1 MRRIGRARL
10 TRRAGAAVSVVLL
23 FGCAGSGFVE
33 HSWTDSGSS
42 LPPAHHIQGV
52 PFVPGEPGACGP
64 AALASVLG
72 HRGDRVTVEDIARAI
87 AAPSLAG
94 VLPLD
99 LERYASSRGVGATVH
114 AGSLAWV
121 RARVASEHPVVV
133 FLDLGLGPWR
143 QGHFVVVVGY
153 DDAAARLFLYSG
165 RDSTA
170 SMSYRRFMTAWE
182 RTDRW
187 ALTLEAA
194 NDERP
199 GGASAS

>member
-1 MRRIGRARL
+1 
-10 TRRAGAAVSVVLL
+10 
-23 FGCAGSGFVE
+23 
-33 HSWTDSGSS
+33 
-42 LPPAHHIQGV
+42 
-52 PFVPGEPGACGP
+52 
-64 AALASVLG
+64 VLG

-99 LERYASSRGVGATVH
+99 LERYAFSRGVGATVH
-114 AGSLAWV
+114 AGSLPWV
-121 RARVASEHPVVV
+121 RARVASEHPVVA

-170 SMSYRRFMTAWE
+170 SMSYRRFMAAWE

-187 ALTLEAA
+187 ALTLDAA
-194 NDERP
+194 NDGRP
-199 GGASAS
+199 GGPSAS

>member
-1 MRRIGRARL
+1 MRRIGRAPL
-10 TRRAGAAVSVVLL
+10 TRQAGAAVSVILL
-23 FGCAGSGFVE
+23 FGCAGPGLIE
-33 HSWTDSGSS
+33 QAWTDAGSTA
-42 LPPAHHIQGV
+42 PPIHHIQGV

-72 HRGDRVTVEDIARAI
+72 HRGDRVTVEDIARGI

-99 LERYASSRGVGATVH
+99 LERYASTRGGRATVH
-114 AGSLAWV
+114 AGSLVWV
-121 RARVASEHPVVV
+121 RARVASGQPVVA

-165 RDSTA
+165 KDSTA
-170 SMSYRRFMTAWE
+170 SMSYRRFMAAWE

-187 ALTLEAA
+187 ALTLDAA
-194 NDERP
+194 NGEQSEAP
-199 GGASAS
+199 SAS